1 MADSIIELKNVST
14 VYEGERVPAIRDI
27 DLTIESGEFV
37 AIIGPNGAG
46 KTTLLET
53 INGLLPHTRGQVRVL
68 GRDVARF
75 GPQLRSQIGYV
86 PQEFQFD
93 ETTPVL
99 VRDVVL
105 MGRYGRIGLFRRPTA
120 EDYAQVQ
127 EALELLGLAE
137 LAERPLGKLSGGQQQ
152 KVLLARALA
161 KEPKILLLRR
171 ALQPSRLCGARRS
184 RRAHR
189 ALASRA
195 IADGAPRAAR
205 SGSNPPELSSSRL
218 TQWGTDTTRW
228 GARARRAGFHRSLT
242 GNDAMYGLPWSL
254 IITLVSGAA
263 LTGAACGLLGTFV
276 VRLRLSSLGFTMSHA
291 AFAGAA
297 LGLAL
302 GVSSR

>member
-1 MADSIIELKNVST
+1 MAASIIELKNVST

-68 GRDVARF
+68 GQDVARF

-120 EDYAQVQ
+120 EDRARAQ
-127 EALELLGLAE
+127 EALELLGLGE

-161 KEPKILLLRR
+161 KEPKILLLDEPFSH
-171 ALQPSRLCGARRS
+171 L
-184 RRAHR
+184 
-189 ALASRA
+189 
-195 IADGAPRAAR
+195 DFAAR
-205 SGSNPPELSSSRL
+205 EEVAELIA
-218 TQWGTDTTRW
+218 RW
-228 GARARRAGFHRSLT
+228 HRERSLT
-242 GNDAMYGLPWSL
+242 VL
-254 IITLVSGAA
+254 IVLHDLEAIPQGCHRVVFLNGGRILQDGSRER
-263 LTGAACGLLGTFV
+263 V
-276 VRLRLSSLGFTMSHA
+276 VRAFT
-291 AFAGAA
+291 
-297 LGLAL
+297 LAC
-302 GVSSR
+302 RE

>member
-161 KEPKILLLRR
+161 KEPKILLLDEPFSH
-171 ALQPSRLCGARRS
+171 LDFVAREEV
-184 RRAHR
+184 A
-189 ALASRA
+189 
-195 IADGAPRAAR
+195 
-205 SGSNPPELSSSRL
+205 ELI
-218 TQWGTDTTRW
+218 TRW
-228 GARARRAGFHRSLT
+228 HRERSLT
-242 GNDAMYGLPWSL
+242 VL
-254 IITLVSGAA
+254 LVLHDLEAIPQSCHRVVLLNGGRIRHDGARER
-263 LTGAACGLLGTFV
+263 V
-276 VRLRLSSLGFTMSHA
+276 VRAFT
-291 AFAGAA
+291 
-297 LGLAL
+297 LAH
-302 GVSSR
+302 RE

>member
-53 INGLLPHTRGQVRVL
+53 INGLLPHTRGQVWVL

-161 KEPKILLLRR
+161 KEPKILLLDEPFSH
-171 ALQPSRLCGARRS
+171 LDC
-184 RRAHR
+184 
-189 ALASRA
+189 
-195 IADGAPRAAR
+195 AAR
-205 SGSNPPELSSSRL
+205 EEVAELIA
-218 TQWGTDTTRW
+218 RW
-228 GARARRAGFHRSLT
+228 HRERSLT
-242 GNDAMYGLPWSL
+242 VL
-254 IITLVSGAA
+254 IVLHDLEAIPRSCHRVVLLNGGRILHDGARERVVRAFTLVH
-263 LTGAACGLLGTFV
+263 
-276 VRLRLSSLGFTMSHA
+276 RE
-291 AFAGAA
+291 
-297 LGLAL
+297 
-302 GVSSR
+302 

>member
-53 INGLLPHTRGQVRVL
+53 INGLLPHTRGQVQVL

-75 GPQLRSQIGYV
+75 GPQLRSHIGYV

-161 KEPKILLLRR
+161 KEPKILLLDEPFSH
-171 ALQPSRLCGARRS
+171 LDC
-184 RRAHR
+184 
-189 ALASRA
+189 
-195 IADGAPRAAR
+195 AAR
-205 SGSNPPELSSSRL
+205 AGVAELIA
-218 TQWGTDTTRW
+218 RW
-228 GARARRAGFHRSLT
+228 HRERSLT
-242 GNDAMYGLPWSL
+242 VL
-254 IITLVSGAA
+254 IVLHDLEAIPRSCHRVVLLNGGRILHDGARER
-263 LTGAACGLLGTFV
+263 V
-276 VRLRLSSLGFTMSHA
+276 VRAFT
-291 AFAGAA
+291 
-297 LGLAL
+297 LAH
-302 GVSSR
+302 RE

>member
-53 INGLLPHTRGQVRVL
+53 INGLLPHTRGQVQVL

-75 GPQLRSQIGYV
+75 GPQLRSHIGYV

-120 EDYAQVQ
+120 EDYARVQ
-127 EALELLGLAE
+127 EALKLLELAE

-152 KVLLARALA
+152 KVLLARAFA
-161 KEPKILLLRR
+161 KEPKILLLDEPFSH
-171 ALQPSRLCGARRS
+171 L
-184 RRAHR
+184 
-189 ALASRA
+189 
-195 IADGAPRAAR
+195 DFAAR
-205 SGSNPPELSSSRL
+205 DEVAELIA
-218 TQWGTDTTRW
+218 RW
-228 GARARRAGFHRSLT
+228 HRERSLT
-242 GNDAMYGLPWSL
+242 VL
-254 IITLVSGAA
+254 IVLHDLEAIPRSCHRVVLLNGGRILHDGARER
-263 LTGAACGLLGTFV
+263 V
-276 VRLRLSSLGFTMSHA
+276 VRAFT
-291 AFAGAA
+291 
-297 LGLAL
+297 LAH
-302 GVSSR
+302 RE

>member
-1 MADSIIELKNVST
+1 MAASIIELKNVST

-68 GRDVARF
+68 GQDVARF

-120 EDYAQVQ
+120 EDYVRVQ

-161 KEPKILLLRR
+161 KEPKILLLDEPFSY
-171 ALQPSRLCGARRS
+171 LDC
-184 RRAHR
+184 
-189 ALASRA
+189 
-195 IADGAPRAAR
+195 AAR
-205 SGSNPPELSSSRL
+205 EEVAELIA
-218 TQWGTDTTRW
+218 RW
-228 GARARRAGFHRSLT
+228 HRERSLT
-242 GNDAMYGLPWSL
+242 VL
-254 IITLVSGAA
+254 IVLHDLEAIPRSCHRVVLLNGGRILHDGARER
-263 LTGAACGLLGTFV
+263 V
-276 VRLRLSSLGFTMSHA
+276 VRAFT
-291 AFAGAA
+291 
-297 LGLAL
+297 LAHKE
-302 GVSSR
+302 